1 MKYRDKVL
9 RGQKQIGGEREWYM
23 INRLKCTNESCGR
36 LHRQLTD
43 EMVIH
48 KQYAAEVIED
58 VIDGVVS
65 ETDPISDPCDAT
77 IRHWRWWF
85 SYNKDQIEGQMRS
98 AGYRHCG
105 FHHGFLKPAESL
117 LEEIRM
123 RISPGWLG
131 VVCRIV
137 NNSGGEI
144 RPSPA

>member
-1 MKYRDKVL
+1 M

-85 SYNKDQIEGQMRS
+85 SYNKE
-98 AGYRHCG
+98 
-105 FHHGFLKPAESL
+105 L
-117 LEEIRM
+117 
-123 RISPGWLG
+123 
-131 VVCRIV
+131 V
-137 NNSGGEI
+137 
-144 RPSPA
+144 